1 MIQIILI
8 SGYEDM
14 KTIKINFCGFW
25 NSFDKKNN
33 LFTKILSKHFNIEIS
48 DNPDF
53 VICSNRGKPYE
64 YMQYNCVR
72 LMFMGENL
80 SPDFTVF
87 DYCIGFD
94 YLTFGD
100 RYFRL
105 PFAFYNDSAK
115 PWLPSVL
122 LNDEAKEL
130 LKSKTHFCNFIYRH
144 PSSHGMR
151 ERFFTTLNE
160 YKPIISA
167 GGHLNNTGNPKGC
180 SWAEKYE
187 YVKASKF
194 TIACDSIEYDGFV
207 TEKIIQA
214 FDNHSI
220 PIYFGNKRIDD
231 EFNTNAFIW
240 CKNESEFENTIERIK
255 YIDSH
260 DDEYIKM
267 LCENPLKN
275 PDEIK
280 KRYEELET
288 FLINIF
294 SQEPCDAFRR
304 VKYYAAEGHERH
316 LKNLYKLYAKTPQII
331 NTVIEKITK

>member
-1 MIQIILI
+1 
-8 SGYEDM
+8 M

-25 NSFDKKNN
+25 NSFNKEKN
-33 LFTKILSKHFNIEIS
+33 LFTNILSKHFIIEIS
-48 DNPDF
+48 ETPDF
-53 VICSNRGKPYE
+53 VICSNRGKPFE
-64 YMQYNCVR
+64 YTQYDCVR
-72 LMFMGENL
+72 LMFMGENI

-105 PFAFYNDSAK
+105 PFAFYNDNGK
-115 PWLPSVL
+115 PWTPSAL
-122 LNDEAKEL
+122 SANEAKDIFSN
-130 LKSKTHFCNFIYRH
+130 KKHFCNFIYRH
-144 PSSHGMR
+144 PSSHGIR
-151 ERFFTTLNE
+151 EKLFTTLNE
-160 YKPIISA
+160 YKAVISA
-167 GGHLNNTGNPKGC
+167 GGHLNNTGSKNGC
-180 SWAEKYE
+180 TWAEKRE
-187 YVKASKF
+187 IVKASKF

-231 EFNTNAFIW
+231 EFNTSAFIW

-255 YIDSH
+255 YIDTH

-267 LCENPLKN
+267 LSENPLKN

-280 KRYEELET
+280 NRYKELES
-288 FLINIF
+288 FLVNIF
-294 SQEPCDAFRR
+294 SQEPSEAYRR
-304 VKYYAAEGHERH
+304 VKFFAAQGHETH
-316 LKNLYKLYAKTPQII
+316 LKNYYKIHSKIPNILHQII
-331 NTVIEKITK
+331 EKFKK

>member
-1 MIQIILI
+1 
-8 SGYEDM
+8 M
-14 KTIKINFCGFW
+14 KTIRINFCGFW
-25 NSFDKKNN
+25 NSFNKENN

-53 VICSNRGKPYE
+53 IICSNRGKPFE
-64 YMQYNCVR
+64 YMQYDCVR
-72 LMFMGENL
+72 LMFMGENI

-105 PFAFYNDSAK
+105 PFAFYNDNINPWSPSALSK
-115 PWLPSVL
+115 
-122 LNDEAKEL
+122 DEAEDI
-130 LKSKTHFCNFIYRH
+130 LKTKKYFCNFIYRH
-144 PSSHGMR
+144 QSSHGMR
-151 ERFFTTLNE
+151 ERFFRTLNE
-160 YKPIISA
+160 YKHVVSA
-167 GGHLNNTGNPKGC
+167 GGHLNNTGSSKGC

-187 YVKASKF
+187 FVKASKF

-231 EFNTNAFIW
+231 EFNTDSFIW
-240 CKNESEFENTIERIK
+240 CKNESEFENTIEKIK
-255 YIDSH
+255 YIDSN

-280 KRYEELET
+280 KRYKELEN
-288 FLINIF
+288 FLVNIF
-294 SQEPCDAFRR
+294 SQEPYDAYRR
-304 VKYYAAEGHERH
+304 VKYYAAEEHERH
-316 LKNLYKLYAKTPQII
+316 LKNLYKLYSKTPQII
-331 NTVIEKITK
+331 HSVIEKLSK